1 MAILKYGYLSLG
13 LILFIF
19 INIVSYTHQSY
30 QADLLT
36 KIIFTSISFVLL
48 IIDYAIILFTKK
60 IFKKDFSAFTTYMK
74 ITLYLGI
81 IIIPLI
87 SLYY

>member
-60 IFKKDFSAFTTYMK
+60 IFKKIFQH
-74 ITLYLGI
+74 LQ
-81 IIIPLI
+81 LI
-87 SLYY
+87 